1 MGAKSKQQC
10 ELMIVG
16 RLLMLTYIL
25 QKRKRFLLDLNRKF
39 KKYLWKIINPQ
50 QQHRQSTM
58 EVSSRKTTASMS
70 LTSYQR
76 GQLAHLRS
84 IVLRQQQQQK
94 QEQQQQQQPSEEP
107 TAAVAATTATPPTDA
122 VKETAIKVA
131 DATTQSAS
139 KQKGDKDV
147 NPLASRSAANDAT
160 AAVQAT
166 TMPDHAGQH
175 QPQAQRQPKS
185 DHPSTQETTTVAP
198 TPKQLQ
204 AVVEPPIQPVSKK
217 TKLL

>member
-1 MGAKSKQQC
+1 
-10 ELMIVG
+10 
-16 RLLMLTYIL
+16 L
-25 QKRKRFLLDLNRKF
+25 QKRKRFLLDINRKF
-39 KKYLWKIINPQ
+39 KKYLWKLILTQ
-50 QQHRQSTM
+50 QQHRQPTM

-94 QEQQQQQQPSEEP
+94 QEQQQQQPSEEP
-107 TAAVAATTATPPTDA
+107 TSAAATTATPPTDA
-122 VKETAIKVA
+122 KETAIKVA

-139 KQKGDKDV
+139 QQKGDKGV
-147 NPLASRSAANDAT
+147 NPLASRSSANDAT

-175 QPQAQRQPKS
+175 QPQAQRRPKS

>member
-1 MGAKSKQQC
+1 
-10 ELMIVG
+10 
-16 RLLMLTYIL
+16 L
-25 QKRKRFLLDLNRKF
+25 QKRKRFLLDINRKF
-39 KKYLWKIINPQ
+39 KKYLWKLILT

-76 GQLAHLRS
+76 GQLVHLRS
-84 IVLRQQQQQK
+84 IVLRQQQQQQQK
-94 QEQQQQQQPSEEP
+94 QEQQQQQPSEEP
-107 TAAVAATTATPPTDA
+107 TAAAATTATTPTDA
-122 VKETAIKVA
+122 KETAVTTAIKVA

-175 QPQAQRQPKS
+175 QPQAQRRPKS

-198 TPKQLQ
+198 TPEQVH
-204 AVVEPPIQPVSKK
+204 ADVEPPIQPVSKK